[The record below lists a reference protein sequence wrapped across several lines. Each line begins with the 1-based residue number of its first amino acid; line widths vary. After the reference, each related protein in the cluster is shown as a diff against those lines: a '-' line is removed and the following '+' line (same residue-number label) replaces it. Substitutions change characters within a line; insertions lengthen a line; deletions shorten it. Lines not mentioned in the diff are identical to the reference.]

1 MTTLNSIKNPK
12 ARQVMKS
19 LGYEKLITNANGD
32 VEFVAIPIN
41 AYEKLLELIEDYGL
55 GLAMKAA
62 EGEKLYSKDEALRF
76 LENA

>member
-1 MTTLNSIKNPK
+1 MSTLK
-12 ARQVMKS
+12 ATGNKKS
-19 LGYEKLITNANGD
+19 KTMMRTLGYEKLITNAKGD

-62 EGEKLYSKDEALRF
+62 EGEKLYSKDKALRF
-76 LENA
+76 LQNA

>member
-1 MTTLNSIKNPK
+1 MNIVKPAKNKK
-12 ARQVMKS
+12 ARAILKT
-19 LGYEKLITNANGD
+19 LGYEKLITNAKGD